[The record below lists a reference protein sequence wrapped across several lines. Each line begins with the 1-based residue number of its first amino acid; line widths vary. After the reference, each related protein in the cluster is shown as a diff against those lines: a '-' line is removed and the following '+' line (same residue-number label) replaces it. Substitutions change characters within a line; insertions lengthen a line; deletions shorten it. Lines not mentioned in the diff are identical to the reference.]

1 MAAAPGVNCVTV
13 AYTGD
18 TMPAELVLEARDLSR
33 RYSSGAPPVLDG
45 LDFSVRRG
53 EIVAVIGRSGSGKS
67 TLLNLIGQMDAPD
80 RGRIRFAGADTS
92 GWDDAARTR
101 FRCRSLGFVFQAYN
115 LLPTLTVRENI
126 ALPLELNGLPDDG
139 AVARLMAAL
148 GIGALGERY
157 PEELSGGEQQRTAV
171 ARALVH
177 RPPLVIAD
185 EPTGN
190 LDADTGQEVIT
201 VFERAVRE
209 AGAALVMATHST
221 EMVGHADRVLA
232 LAHGRL
238 VDAAP

>member
-1 MAAAPGVNCVTV
+1 MMSDPI
-13 AYTGD
+13 
-18 TMPAELVLEARDLSR
+18 LEARALTR
-33 RYSSGAPPVLDG
+33 CYARGAPAVLDG
-45 LDFSVRRG
+45 LDLSVYRG
-53 EIVAVIGRSGSGKS
+53 EIIAIIGRSGSGKS

-80 RGRIRFAGADTS
+80 RGRIRFAGVDTS
-92 GWDDAARTR
+92 GWDDSARTR

-115 LLPTLTVRENI
+115 LLPTLTVHENI
-126 ALPLELNGLPDDG
+126 ALPLELNGLPDNG

-148 GIGALGERY
+148 GIGALGDRY

-190 LDADTGQEVIT
+190 LDADTGHEVIT

-238 VDAAP
+238 VTATP